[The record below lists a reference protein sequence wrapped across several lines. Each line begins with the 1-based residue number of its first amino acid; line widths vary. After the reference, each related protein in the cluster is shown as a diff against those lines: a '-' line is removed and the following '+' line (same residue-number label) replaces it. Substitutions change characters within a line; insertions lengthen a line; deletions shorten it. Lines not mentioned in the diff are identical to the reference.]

1 MAVLWRW
8 NGNSL
13 PLLWEL
19 LTLIPKVAY
28 FSFEESH
35 MDDVFDLN
43 FDLSRVITS
52 GTTILVI
59 IIVAWII
66 SRIATRFVRSSI
78 DRRMQRINDLPEED
92 REKRVETVSG
102 TLNRVVKVIIW
113 AIAGITIMAEFG
125 VSVAPIIA
133 GLGIGGLALAFA
145 AQNIIRD
152 YLHGFLIVTEDW
164 YRVGEVARVAG
175 TAGLVTAI
183 NLRTTVLRDGDGTLH
198 QIPNGQITMASNM
211 TREFA
216 RINFNIEVGYSEDLD
231 RVIEVINDECQ
242 KFKDDP
248 DWTELLLNTPS
259 AVRVDNLGASGVEIK
274 VMGDTKPMSR
284 VGAMGEL
291 RKRLKKRLDAEG
303 IEIPF
308 PQTVVHFGN
317 AMPKDGDAA

>member
-1 MAVLWRW
+1 M
-8 NGNSL
+8 
-13 PLLWEL
+13 E
-19 LTLIPKVAY
+19 
-28 FSFEESH
+28 
-35 MDDVFDLN
+35 DVFDLN
-43 FDLSRVITS
+43 FELSRIITS
-52 GTTILVI
+52 GATILVI

-78 DRRMQRINDLPEED
+78 DKRLQKITDLPEED

-164 YRVGEVARVAG
+164 YRVGEAARVAG
-175 TAGLVTAI
+175 VAGLVTAI

-198 QIPNGQITMASNM
+198 QIPNGQIMTASNM

-216 RINFNIEVGYSEDLD
+216 RINFNVEVGYSEDLD
-231 RVIEVINDECQ
+231 RVIEVINDECE
-242 KFKDDP
+242 KFKADP
-248 DWTELLLNTPS
+248 DWTEQLLSTPS

-274 VMGDTKPMSR
+274 VMGDTQPMSR
-284 VGAMGEL
+284 IGAMGEL
-291 RKRLKKRLDAEG
+291 RKRLKRRLDNEG

-317 AMPKDGDAA
+317 SMPKEDDAA

>member
-1 MAVLWRW
+1 M
-8 NGNSL
+8 N
-13 PLLWEL
+13 
-19 LTLIPKVAY
+19 
-28 FSFEESH
+28 
-35 MDDVFDLN
+35 DVFDLN

-52 GTTILVI
+52 GMAILVI
-59 IIVAWII
+59 VA
-66 SRIATRFVRSSI
+66 IAWLLIRVAVRMINSSVE
-78 DRRMQRINDLPEED
+78 RRMQQITDMPEDD
-92 REKRVETVSG
+92 RRNRAETVSG
-102 TLNRVVKVIIW
+102 TLSKITRIVIW
-113 AIAGITIMAEFG
+113 TVAGVTALAELG
-125 VSVAPIIA
+125 VNVTPIIA
-133 GLGIGGLALAFA
+133 GLGVGALALAFA

-164 YRVGEVARVAG
+164 YRVGEAARIAG

-198 QIPNGQITMASNM
+198 QIPNGQITMAANM

-216 RINFNIEVGYSEDLD
+216 RINFNVEVGYSEDLD
-231 RVIEVINDECQ
+231 RVIGVINDECE
-242 KFKDDP
+242 KMKADA

-291 RKRLKKRLDAEG
+291 KKRLKKRFDTEG

-308 PQTVVHFGN
+308 PHSVVYFGN
-317 AMPKDGDAA
+317 AVPKDGDAA

>member
-1 MAVLWRW
+1 
-8 NGNSL
+8 
-13 PLLWEL
+13 
-19 LTLIPKVAY
+19 
-28 FSFEESH
+28 
-35 MDDVFDLN
+35 MDDVFNLN

-52 GTTILVI
+52 GVTILVI
-59 IIVAWII
+59 LIGAWLLT
-66 SRIATRFVRSSI
+66 RIASRMINSAVE
-78 DRRMQRINDLPEED
+78 RRMQRITDMPEDD
-92 REKRVETVSG
+92 RQRRSETVGG
-102 TLNRVVKVIIW
+102 TLAKVTRTVIW
-113 AIAGITIMAEFG
+113 TIAGVTAMAELG
-125 VSVAPIIA
+125 VNVGPVIA
-133 GLGIGGLALAFA
+133 ALGVGALALAFA

-164 YRVGEVARVAG
+164 YRVGEAARIAG
-175 TAGLVTAI
+175 TSGLVTAI

-216 RINFNIEVGYSEDLD
+216 RINFNVEVGYKEDLD
-231 RVIEVINDECQ
+231 RVIEVINDECE
-242 KFKDDP
+242 KMKADP

-259 AVRVDNLGASGVEIK
+259 AVRVENLGASGVEIK

-291 RKRLKKRLDAEG
+291 RKRLKKRFDAEG

-308 PQTVVHFGN
+308 PHSVVYFGN

>member
-1 MAVLWRW
+1 
-8 NGNSL
+8 
-13 PLLWEL
+13 
-19 LTLIPKVAY
+19 
-28 FSFEESH
+28 

-43 FDLSRVITS
+43 FELSRVITS
-52 GTTILVI
+52 GATILVI
-59 IIVAWII
+59 AIVAWLL
-66 SRIATRFVRSSI
+66 SRFATRTVHSAVS
-78 DRRMQRINDLPEED
+78 RRMDRIDGLSED
-92 REKRVETVSG
+92 EREKRVDTVAG
-102 TLNRVVKVIIW
+102 TLSKVVRLAIW
-113 AIAGITIMAEFG
+113 IIAGITAMAEFG
-125 VSVAPIIA
+125 VSVAPVIA

-175 TAGLVTAI
+175 TAGLVTEM
-183 NLRTTVLRDGDGTLH
+183 NLRTTVLRDGDGTVH
-198 QIPNGQITMASNM
+198 QIPNGQIAIASNM

-216 RINFNIEVGYSEDLD
+216 RINFNVEVGYSEDLD
-231 RVIEVINDECQ
+231 RVMDVINDECER
-242 KFKDDP
+242 FKADP
-248 DWTELLLNTPS
+248 EWTEELLNTPK
-259 AVRVDNLGASGVEIK
+259 AVRVDNLGSSGIEIK

-317 AMPKDGDAA
+317 AMPKDDSAA

>member
-1 MAVLWRW
+1 
-8 NGNSL
+8 
-13 PLLWEL
+13 
-19 LTLIPKVAY
+19 
-28 FSFEESH
+28 
-35 MDDVFDLN
+35 MDDTFNLN
-43 FDLSRVITS
+43 FELSRVITS
-52 GTTILVI
+52 GATIIVI
-59 IIVAWII
+59 AIVAWVLA
-66 SRIATRFVRSSI
+66 RIASKMIASAV
-78 DRRMQRINDLPEED
+78 DRRLQRITDMPEED
-92 REKRVETVSG
+92 RQKRTETVSS
-102 TLNRVVKVIIW
+102 TLARIVRIAIW
-113 AIAGITIMAEFG
+113 IVAGVTMMAEFG
-125 VSVAPIIA
+125 VSVTPIIA
-133 GLGIGGLALAFA
+133 GLGIGGLAIAFA

-164 YRVGEVARVAG
+164 YRVGEAARIAG

-183 NLRTTVLRDGDGTLH
+183 NLRTTILRDADGTLH

-231 RVIEVINDECQ
+231 RVISVIDDECE
-242 KFKDDP
+242 KFKADP
-248 DWTELLLNTPS
+248 EWTEILLNTPS

-291 RKRLKKRLDAEG
+291 RKRLKKRLDTEG

-317 AMPKDGDAA
+317 SIPKPGDVA